1 MTKLDTTGLFTLQGE
16 NKKIVPYEFSHS
28 KMILCGVPGAFTY
41 GCTYRHLP
49 GFADHLE
56 ELKEKGI
63 EKVAFMSVNDA
74 FVMDAWNQN
83 HGADDIDAVSDPL
96 AVFSKRM
103 KEDVDWGETFGM
115 RCNRFAYLIE
125 NGELTKKF
133 NDPFIEG
140 VLEELW

>member
-1 MTKLDTTGLFTLQGE
+1 MTNKLDSTGLFILDNQ
-16 NKKIVPYEFSHS
+16 NKDIVPYTFSYS
-28 KMILCGVPGAFTY
+28 KMILCGVPGAFTS

-74 FVMDAWNQN
+74 FVMEAWNQN

-96 AVFSKRM
+96 AVFSKRI
-103 KEDVDWGETFGM
+103 KEFSKN
-115 RCNRFAYLIE
+115 NR
-125 NGELTKKF
+125 
-133 NDPFIEG
+133 
-140 VLEELW
+140 